1 MGYAAFLK
9 TLEFFELSSPHST
22 VLLTP
27 TVKGLFR
34 DLNFPDR
41 INACQPLAYGPND
54 DAKELQRERFGL
66 DGPPPGVTV
75 LLVNTG
81 VNRANK

>member
-1 MGYAAFLK
+1 MRLFLK

-34 DLNFPDR
+34 DLNLPDR
-41 INACQPLAYGPND
+41 INTRQTLPDKHLNLA
-54 DAKELQRERFGL
+54 
-66 DGPPPGVTV
+66 
-75 LLVNTG
+75 
-81 VNRANK
+81 

>member
-1 MGYAAFLK
+1 MRFFLK

-41 INACQPLAYGPND
+41 INACQPLTDKHLNLAQFCND
-54 DAKELQRERFGL
+54 LFRTMSL
-66 DGPPPGVTV
+66 DTHYLI
-75 LLVNTG
+75 LLY
-81 VNRANK
+81 